1 MVAAWAGRVLAVAVL
16 VVPLALYARAGGGI
30 QLFDVAWLAVIAAF
44 MWSGAGQALRATR
57 VRERLPGLQARAL
70 ARRAIPIPANLPLAE
85 AIRRADAAQAR
96 ALVVVD
102 HEDRPIA
109 IVNETAV
116 MATPPQR
123 RPWIEAGS
131 LARTID
137 PGLVLPA
144 DLSGMALIEAVRR
157 TPASEYLLVEP
168 SGQVFGVLAPP
179 TLITPSPG
187 PERLRGAAAGTA
199 NLSGVI
205 RQRRGPFAPG
215 DQVQLTDPKGR
226 QHLVVLQPGKSFHT
240 HRGSLAHDDLIGSP
254 EGSVVR
260 SSGGTPYVALR
271 PLLADFTLAMTRG
284 AAVIYPKDAAQIVA
298 MADIFPGARVLEAG
312 AGSGALS
319 CWLLRAVGEAGLLVS
334 YERRA
339 DFADIARGNVE
350 RFFGGPHPAWR
361 LRIGDLAS
369 IARPTAAGGAGE
381 GHRRMSSARR
391 RAVRPGGA
399 GHGGALGAHRHR
411 RGGAD
416 PGGVICCYV
425 STVTQLSRTVEAV
438 REQGSFDE
446 PPPGSRSPAAGTWM
460 GWRCGP
466 GTGWSATPASW

>member
-1 MVAAWAGRVLAVAVL
+1 M
-16 VVPLALYARAGGGI
+16 
-30 QLFDVAWLAVIAAF
+30 
-44 MWSGAGQALRATR
+44 
-57 VRERLPGLQARAL
+57 
-70 ARRAIPIPANLPLAE
+70 
-85 AIRRADAAQAR
+85 
-96 ALVVVD
+96 
-102 HEDRPIA
+102 
-109 IVNETAV
+109 
-116 MATPPQR
+116 
-123 RPWIEAGS
+123 
-131 LARTID
+131 
-137 PGLVLPA
+137 
-144 DLSGMALIEAVRR
+144 
-157 TPASEYLLVEP
+157 
-168 SGQVFGVLAPP
+168 
-179 TLITPSPG
+179 
-187 PERLRGAAAGTA
+187 
-199 NLSGVI
+199 I

-226 QHLVVLQPGKSFHT
+226 QNLVVLQPGKSFHT

-339 DFADIARGNVE
+339 DFADIARENVE

-361 LRIGDLAS
+361 LRVGDLAG
-369 IARPTAAGGAGE
+369 IAAATSPEATSPGGPGGAGE
-381 GHRRMSSARR
+381 GD
-391 RAVRPGGA
+391 PGPSVEHEDAEDNEPFDRVVLDMVAPWEHIGTA
-399 GHGGALGAHRHR
+399 AGALIG
-411 RGGAD
+411 
-416 PGGVICCYV
+416 GGVICCYV

-446 PPPGSRSPAAGTWM
+446 PAAWESLTRGWHVDGLAVRPGHRMIAHTGFLVTARRLAEGMIPPPRRRRPAKGARDPEAGS
-460 GWRCGP
+460 
-466 GTGWSATPASW
+466 